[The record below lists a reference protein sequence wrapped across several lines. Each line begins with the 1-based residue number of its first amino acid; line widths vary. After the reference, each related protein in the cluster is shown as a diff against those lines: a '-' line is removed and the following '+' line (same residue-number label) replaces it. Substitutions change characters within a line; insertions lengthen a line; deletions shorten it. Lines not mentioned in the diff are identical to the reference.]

1 MDQQLYLFF
10 DTETTGL
17 PKNYNAPSTDLRN
30 WPRLVQI
37 SWIVSDNKGT
47 VISKNNHFIKPRGF
61 EIPENVARLHGIT
74 TERALKTGERVEDV
88 LHLFWKDVQNANYVI
103 GHNVSFDK
111 KIVEAEFY
119 RMGEKHVFLSKH
131 TICTQKA
138 STDYCKIPSPENRYK
153 FKWPTLSE
161 LYYILF
167 AKEMDGAHNSEADVQ
182 ATFEC
187 FWELLKMGLIS
198 GLGVKGGI
206 IAIADEYTSDD
217 RIRFTTFEFNAN
229 DYDGYGEY
237 ASNGRFWERLVEHDW
252 NLFAEEHESQILV
265 FRNDLQAHL
274 VKKGIGFPG
283 RFILKEY
290 NSIILS
296 FGDESYYL
304 HCEFYNSDIIILRF
318 DQSYRHILL
327 SRKDLVFNSVE
338 EIRGYLI
345 NLKQEI
351 DQIREENRKRKD
363 IEQKKHVN
371 ALIEDICRSD
381 VEVSDRREES
391 IKRKFKELT
400 SIVGTEEAAKYQKY
414 VDKAIDENKD
424 RKEREAERL
433 REAATE
439 KKKEIVMIL
448 WMISI
453 GIGIIWGCYNDTAFI
468 IMAVVFVVGLIVFT
482 SRKY

>member
-88 LHLFWKDVQNANYVI
+88 LHLFWIDVQNANYVI

-351 DQIREENRKRKD
+351 DQIRVENRKRKD